1 MPTPRAAGWSSALM
15 TRHERELNDTQRKI
29 LNLPAENTQLS
40 AARTGEHIG
49 ISRRNIE
56 SNMKKILTFYL
67 RPYYLRMAVG
77 FLIKFTGT
85 IMDLLLP
92 WTLAHMIDVV
102 IPANQRGGIL
112 LWGGFML
119 VCSLLAVSFN
129 ILANR
134 MASRV
139 ASDAMFRIRND
150 LFEKV
155 MYLSSSDLDQF
166 TRPSL
171 ISRLTSDTYNV
182 HQMLGRIQRLGVRA
196 PILLTGG
203 IVMTLLLD
211 PVLAL
216 VLLATLPL
224 LTVVV
229 VLVSRKSIPLF
240 GQVQRRVDQFVQ
252 MLREDIAGIRVIK
265 ALSREDYERKRFDR
279 INRDVV
285 EWEKKATLTT
295 ALTSPAMNILLNLG
309 LVGVVVVGAW
319 RVNQGLTEVG
329 KILAFMTYFTIILNA
344 LLSISRM
351 FVMIS
356 KAAASAERITQ
367 VLDAEDERGMMDVD
381 DGKAGEGSANAGA
394 WTANGGDGQ
403 PAAGPGR
410 DASDELSAAASL
422 PHVSFQHVSFS
433 YTGKG
438 CQLSDIS
445 FSLKHGE
452 TLGIIGPT
460 GSGKSTLV
468 QLLMR
473 FYDVDAGVIRL
484 DGRDIRHLDLQGLRR
499 QFGVVFQNDSLFET
513 DIYENISMGRGLTR
527 GQAMDAAFYAQ
538 AKGFVEEKGGLK
550 EKLDIRGANLSGGQK
565 QRILI
570 ARALAAHPRI
580 LVLDDSSSA
589 LDYKTDAQV
598 RAALREHFRDTTCIL
613 IAQRISAVMDADHIL
628 VLEEGRMAGYGTH
641 QELMRSCNLYQEIAK
656 SQME

>member
-1 MPTPRAAGWSSALM
+1 
-15 TRHERELNDTQRKI
+15 
-29 LNLPAENTQLS
+29 
-40 AARTGEHIG
+40 
-49 ISRRNIE
+49 
-56 SNMKKILTFYL
+56 MKKILTFYL
-67 RPYYLRMAVG
+67 QPYYLRMAVG

-102 IPANQRGGIL
+102 IPANRRGGIL

-150 LFEKV
+150 LFEKI
-155 MYLSSSDLDQF
+155 MYLSGSDLDRF

-171 ISRLTSDTYNV
+171 ISRLTSDTYHV

-211 PVLAL
+211 PALAL

-240 GQVQRRVDQFVQ
+240 GQVQLRVDRFVQ

-265 ALSREDYERKRFDR
+265 ALSREDYERERFDR
-279 INRDVV
+279 INREVV

-309 LVGVVVVGAW
+309 MVGVLVVGAW
-319 RVNQGLTEVG
+319 RVNRGLSEVG

-351 FVMIS
+351 FVMVS

-367 VLDAEDERGMMDVD
+367 VLDGPDERGITQVP
-381 DGKAGEGSANAGA
+381 DGPDERGITLVPDGPDERGIMTACDSQAEQAAERTGA
-394 WTANGGDGQ
+394 
-403 PAAGPGR
+403 PASP
-410 DASDELSAAASL
+410 
-422 PHVSFQHVSFS
+422 PHIQFQQVSFS

-438 CQLSDIS
+438 SQLSDIS
-445 FSLKHGE
+445 FSLNHGE

-473 FYDVDAGVIRL
+473 FYDVDQGVIRL
-484 DGRDIRHLDLQGLRR
+484 DGRDIRSLDLQSLRR

-513 DIYENISMGRGLTR
+513 DIYENISMGRSLTR
-527 GQAMDAAFYAQ
+527 EQVMDAASYAQ
-538 AKGFVEEKGGLK
+538 AKEFVEEKGGLK

-570 ARALAAHPRI
+570 ARALAAHPAI

-589 LDYKTDAQV
+589 LDYHTDARV
-598 RAALREHFRDTTCIL
+598 RAALGEHFRDTTCIL
-613 IAQRISAVMDADHIL
+613 IAQRISAIMEADHIL

-641 QELMRSCNLYQEIAK
+641 QELIRSCGLYQEIAK
-656 SQME
+656 SQMG

>member
-1 MPTPRAAGWSSALM
+1 
-15 TRHERELNDTQRKI
+15 
-29 LNLPAENTQLS
+29 
-40 AARTGEHIG
+40 
-49 ISRRNIE
+49 
-56 SNMKKILTFYL
+56 MKKILTVYL
-67 RPYYLRMAVG
+67 QPYYLRMAMG

-102 IPANQRGGIL
+102 IPANRREGIL

-155 MYLSSSDLDQF
+155 MYLSNSDMDRF

-211 PVLAL
+211 PVLAC

-240 GQVQRRVDQFVQ
+240 GQVQLRVDRFVQ

-265 ALSREDYERKRFDR
+265 ALSREDYERQRFDR
-279 INRDVV
+279 INREVV

-309 LVGVVVVGAW
+309 LVGVIVVGAW
-319 RVNQGLTEVG
+319 RVNQGLTQVG

-356 KAAASAERITQ
+356 KAAASAERITR
-367 VLDAEDERGMMDVD
+367 VLDAEDERGMLNVY
-381 DGKAGEGSANAGA
+381 GKHDNAA
-394 WTANGGDGQ
+394 PTH
-403 PAAGPGR
+403 
-410 DASDELSAAASL
+410 SL
-422 PHVSFQHVSFS
+422 PHISFEHVSFS
-433 YTGKG
+433 YTGKD

-445 FSLKHGE
+445 FSLNRGE

-468 QLLMR
+468 HLLMR
-473 FYDVDAGVIRL
+473 FYDVDQGSIL
-484 DGRDIRHLDLQGLRR
+484 LEGRDIRTLKLSGLRR
-499 QFGVVFQNDSLFET
+499 QFGVVFQNDSLFEKN
-513 DIYENISMGRGLTR
+513 IFENISMGRGLSR
-527 GQAMDAAFYAQ
+527 ERAMEAAFYAQ
-538 AKGFVEEKGGLK
+538 AKDFVEEKGGL
-550 EKLDIRGANLSGGQK
+550 EEGLNIRGANLSGGQK

-570 ARALAAHPRI
+570 ARALAAHPAI

-598 RAALREHFRDTTCIL
+598 RAALREHFSDTTCIL

-628 VLEEGRMAGYGTH
+628 VLDEGRMAGYGTH
-641 QELMRSCNLYQEIAK
+641 EELLGSCGLYQEIAR
-656 SQME
+656 SQMD

>member
-1 MPTPRAAGWSSALM
+1 
-15 TRHERELNDTQRKI
+15 
-29 LNLPAENTQLS
+29 
-40 AARTGEHIG
+40 
-49 ISRRNIE
+49 
-56 SNMKKILTFYL
+56 MKKILTFYL

-155 MYLSSSDLDQF
+155 MYLSSRDLDQF

-240 GQVQRRVDQFVQ
+240 GQVQLRVDQFVQ

-279 INRDVV
+279 INREVV

-295 ALTSPAMNILLNLG
+295 ALTSPAMNILLNIG
-309 LVGVVVVGAW
+309 LVGVIVVGAW
-319 RVNQGLTEVG
+319 RVNEGLTEVG

-381 DGKAGEGSANAGA
+381 DG
-394 WTANGGDGQ
+394 Q
-403 PAAGPGR
+403 VFP
-410 DASDELSAAASL
+410 ASL

-445 FSLKHGE
+445 FSLNHGE

-484 DGRDIRHLDLQGLRR
+484 DGRDIRHLDLQDLRR

-527 GQAMDAAFYAQ
+527 EQVMDAASYAQ
-538 AKGFVEEKGGLK
+538 AKGLVEEKGGLK

-565 QRILI
+565 QRLLI
-570 ARALAAHPRI
+570 ARALASHPRI

-598 RAALREHFRDTTCIL
+598 RAALGEHFRDTTCIL
-613 IAQRISAVMDADHIL
+613 IAQRISAVMEADHIL

>member
-1 MPTPRAAGWSSALM
+1 
-15 TRHERELNDTQRKI
+15 
-29 LNLPAENTQLS
+29 
-40 AARTGEHIG
+40 
-49 ISRRNIE
+49 
-56 SNMKKILTFYL
+56 MKKILTFYL
-67 RPYYLRMAVG
+67 QPYYLRMAVG

-102 IPANQRGGIL
+102 IPANRRGGIL

-119 VCSLLAVSFN
+119 VCSLLAVSLN

-150 LFEKV
+150 LFEKI
-155 MYLSSSDLDQF
+155 MYLSGSDLDRF

-171 ISRLTSDTYNV
+171 ISRLTSDTYHV

-211 PVLAL
+211 PALAL

-229 VLVSRKSIPLF
+229 VLVSRRSIPLF
-240 GQVQRRVDQFVQ
+240 GQVQLRVDRFVQ

-265 ALSREDYERKRFDR
+265 ALSREDYERERFDR
-279 INRDVV
+279 INREVV

-309 LVGVVVVGAW
+309 MVGVLVVGAW
-319 RVNQGLTEVG
+319 RVNLGLSEVG

-351 FVMIS
+351 FVMVS
-356 KAAASAERITQ
+356 RAAASAERIAQ
-367 VLDAEDERGMMDVD
+367 VLDGPDERGITLVP
-381 DGKAGEGSANAGA
+381 DGPDERGIMNACDSQA
-394 WTANGGDGQ
+394 EQ
-403 PAAGPGR
+403 AAGRTGAP
-410 DASDELSAAASL
+410 ASP
-422 PHVSFQHVSFS
+422 PHIQFQQVSFS

-438 CQLSDIS
+438 RQLSDIS
-445 FSLKHGE
+445 FSLNHGE

-473 FYDVDAGVIRL
+473 FYDVDQGVIRL
-484 DGRDIRHLDLQGLRR
+484 DGRDIRSLDLQSLRR

-513 DIYENISMGRGLTR
+513 HIYENISMGRSLTR
-527 GQAMDAAFYAQ
+527 EQVMDAAAYAQ
-538 AKGFVEEKGGLK
+538 AKEFVEEKGGLK

-570 ARALAAHPRI
+570 ARALAAHPAI

-589 LDYKTDAQV
+589 LDYHTDARL
-598 RAALREHFRDTTCIL
+598 RAALGEHFRDTTCIL
-613 IAQRISAVMDADHIL
+613 IAQRISAIMEADHIL
-628 VLEEGRMAGYGTH
+628 VLEEGRMTGYGTH
-641 QELMRSCNLYQEIAK
+641 QELIRSCGLYQEIAK
-656 SQME
+656 SQMG